1 VNKVF
6 ACKFL
11 KPDAFAFRK
20 GMAAVNDAD
29 KSFGLD
35 GLIGVTNTVNCPG
48 DKAKVELPIVQM
60 MQLVRGDRMAELKIN
75 IGLTVLK
82 VAKHTGEHPGNGHI
96 SVAYAQRADLAQM
109 NAPGVFDGFLKSVQ
123 DALAAGQKCAA
134 RLGDLDHSVTSVKK
148 RDAQFALEVL
158 HSPAEGGLR
167 NAKSFC
173 RTAKMQFFRDG
184 DEAAQ
189 MPQIN
194 SHDARKLSNVT
205 ILILYLKDRI
215 CQAEEKT
222 RTNKE
227 KPMKH
232 FALKSVTTSVMALAI
247 SATSALAADITMNL
261 GFGAPEES
269 LYGRFGKIFEA
280 KAEEYTNGSVDVK
293 LRCCNQISSEDE
305 AFKAMQLGTVDGF
318 FITGNNVSPHWPLMD
333 VTVLPYIF
341 QNADH
346 LERVVDG
353 EVGSFMKQ
361 KLQKD
366 TSVHLLSFGPALYRD
381 FYNSVRPINTM
392 ADMDGLK
399 IRTPKNEVML
409 ATFEAFGANPVPLAW
424 SETPTA
430 LQTGTVDGG
439 DNGTSFIKDMKFY
452 EFEPHL
458 VILEHFVSMAPLFA
472 SDNFMKKLSDEQREQ
487 ILRAATDA
495 GIEMRN
501 QVATETEDVRNWLV
515 NEGGMKMTRPDLTD
529 FVEAAKGVQ
538 NEFAEKRGADFVEL
552 VGKIQAA
559 AE

>member
-1 VNKVF
+1 M
-6 ACKFL
+6 KFTSL
-11 KPDAFAFRK
+11 K
-20 GMAAVNDAD
+20 
-29 KSFGLD
+29 
-35 GLIGVTNTVNCPG
+35 
-48 DKAKVELPIVQM
+48 
-60 MQLVRGDRMAELKIN
+60 
-75 IGLTVLK
+75 
-82 VAKHTGEHPGNGHI
+82 
-96 SVAYAQRADLAQM
+96 
-109 NAPGVFDGFLKSVQ
+109 
-123 DALAAGQKCAA
+123 ALAATAA
-134 RLGDLDHSVTSVKK
+134 VVGVT
-148 RDAQFALEVL
+148 
-158 HSPAEGGLR
+158 
-167 NAKSFC
+167 
-173 RTAKMQFFRDG
+173 
-184 DEAAQ
+184 
-189 MPQIN
+189 
-194 SHDARKLSNVT
+194 
-205 ILILYLKDRI
+205 
-215 CQAEEKT
+215 
-222 RTNKE
+222 
-227 KPMKH
+227 
-232 FALKSVTTSVMALAI
+232 
-247 SATSALAADITMNL
+247 ATSAVAADITMNL

-269 LYGRFGKIFEA
+269 LYGRFGKIFEE

-318 FITGNNVSPHWPLMD
+318 FITSNNVSPHWSLMD

-353 EVGSFMKQ
+353 EVGAFMKQ
-361 KLQKD
+361 KLQED

-392 ADMDGLK
+392 ADMEGLK

-458 VILEHFVSMAPLFA
+458 VILEHFVAMAPLFA

-495 GIEMRN
+495 GIEMRK

-529 FVEAAKGVQ
+529 FVEAAKVVQ
-538 NEFAEKRGADFVEL
+538 NDFAEKRGAEFVEL